1 MKMTEEQREYI
12 RSGLARAIREIDHI
26 QARGPLN
33 CIPELEKLC
42 HETLPVIH
50 EIEAVLEQ
58 QTE

>member
-12 RSGLARAIREIDHI
+12 HGGLAKAIREIDRI
-26 QARGPLN
+26 QAHGPLN

-42 HETLPVIH
+42 REMLPVIH
-50 EIEAVLEQ
+50 EINILLEQ